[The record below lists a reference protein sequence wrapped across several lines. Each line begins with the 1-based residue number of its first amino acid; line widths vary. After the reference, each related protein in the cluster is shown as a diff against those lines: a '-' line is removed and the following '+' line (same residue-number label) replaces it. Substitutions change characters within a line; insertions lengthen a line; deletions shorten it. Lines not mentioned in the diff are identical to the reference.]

1 MILRILIPLASAAV
15 LSAAGPLRAQPAPRA
30 LPTCVQEASAAAGVA
45 LTRLGC
51 AGRGNH
57 AAVRFSLAVP
67 TNWYRSWS
75 DSTELVLT
83 LRDGERSIQVVGGD
97 QLPPPHTHRDTLGF
111 WMRAAGLM
119 PGGVRVAQQ
128 VEDFR
133 HVNSGRTD
141 WARRWITEVQLRDS
155 TLLAMAGE
163 LSAEHAGDTV
173 LEHETAVRTLAGE
186 PAGYLSELLRDGPA
200 RVRIVSYVT
209 VRDGAVFLV
218 TLEVPE
224 GDHAEL
230 LPVWERVLASFN
242 PRTER
247 W

>member
-1 MILRILIPLASAAV
+1 MIRRFLLLLGAAGIA
-15 LSAAGPLRAQPAPRA
+15 AAGPLRAQPAPRA
-30 LPTCVQEASAAAGVA
+30 LPTCVQEASATAGIE

-51 AGRGNH
+51 AGRGRN

-67 TNWYRSWS
+67 TNWHRTWS

-83 LRDGERSIQVVGGD
+83 VRDGARSIQVVGGD
-97 QLPPPHTHRDTLGF
+97 QLPPPVTPRDSIGF

-119 PGGVRVAQQ
+119 PNGVQTAQQ
-128 VEDFR
+128 VDDFR

-141 WARRWITEVQLRDS
+141 WARRWTTEVQLRDS

-163 LSAEHAGDTV
+163 LSAGHAGDTV

-186 PAGYLSELLRDGPA
+186 PAGYLDELLRDETGP
-200 RVRIVSYVT
+200 VRAVSYVT

-218 TLEVPE
+218 TMKVPE
-224 GDHAEL
+224 GDYAEL
-230 LPVWERVLASFN
+230 LPVLERVLASFN